1 MSGVI
6 HCQGLRKVYGEGAA
20 AFEAVRAVTFTVDE
34 GEFVT
39 LLGPSGCGKST
50 LLMLVGGLETL
61 SGGSIQLS
69 GTSVSG
75 PRSETGIL
83 FQDPMCCRKERARQR
98 ALIDRCGRPRSLH
111 RLAHDL
117 LQMMGSARTKRSFA
131 AALRQRVSICRAQT
145 AIPTS
150 C

>member
-1 MSGVI
+1 MPGVI

-61 SGGSIQLS
+61 SGGSIHVERHAGHRPAS
-69 GTSVSG
+69 GNRHHLPG
-75 PRSETGIL
+75 PDAAAVE
-83 FQDPMCCRKERARQR
+83 ERARQR
-98 ALIDRCGRPRSLH
+98 ALSDR
-111 RLAHDL
+111 HDA
-117 LQMMGSARTKRSFA
+117 S
-131 AALRQRVSICRAQT
+131 AALAPIPRVRTTCCR
-145 AIPTS
+145 
-150 C
+150 